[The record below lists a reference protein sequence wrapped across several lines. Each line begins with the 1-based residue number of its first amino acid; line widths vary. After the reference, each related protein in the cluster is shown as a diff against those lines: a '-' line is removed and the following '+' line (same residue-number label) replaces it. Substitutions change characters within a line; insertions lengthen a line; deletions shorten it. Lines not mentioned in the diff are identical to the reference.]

1 MAMVSTAAV
10 AGLVLWAGASP
21 LPMLAVV
28 VSLRYPAPALAA
40 IGLWIVL
47 GRRGRGGPSPDDE
60 ARFLGGVVTELHGGA
75 SPRAAVIRSAERE
88 EKIDARLAARAA
100 ELGLESPRLAAGLA
114 GALPVN
120 GRLAGAAW
128 AISADAGAPFGP
140 VLQLLA
146 HRAAERGRLLR
157 ERRAL
162 TAQARAT
169 AWLVAGVPLGL
180 FAVLAL
186 TGRVDIGPSLPIAV
200 VGMGLQAV
208 GVGVVVLML
217 RERR

>member
-1 MAMVSTAAV
+1 MVSAA
-10 AGLVLWAGASP
+10 AALGFVLWAGLSP
-21 LPMLAVV
+21 LPLLAAVA
-28 VSLRYPAPALAA
+28 SLRFPVPAFAA
-40 IGLWIVL
+40 VAVWIVL
-47 GRRGRGGPSPDDE
+47 GRFRRRGPTPDDE

-75 SPRAAVIRSAERE
+75 APRTAVIRSAARE
-88 EKIDARLAARAA
+88 ESIDARPATRAA
-100 ELGLESPRLAAGLA
+100 LLGLDSTRLASGLA
-114 GALPVN
+114 SALPIN

-128 AISADAGAPFGP
+128 AISTDAGAPFGP
-140 VLQLLA
+140 VMQLLA

-180 FAVLAL
+180 FAVLGL
-186 TGRVDIGPSLPIAV
+186 TGRIDMGPSLPIVV
-200 VGMGLQAV
+200 VGIGLQAL

-217 RERR
+217 RGRS